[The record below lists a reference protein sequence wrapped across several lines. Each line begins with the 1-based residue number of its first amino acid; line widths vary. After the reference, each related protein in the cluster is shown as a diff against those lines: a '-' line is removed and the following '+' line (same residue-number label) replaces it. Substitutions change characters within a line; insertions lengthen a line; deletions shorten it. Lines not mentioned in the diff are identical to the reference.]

1 MGEELQLKIA
11 ENARLHA
18 ALDGVDKRYT
28 VSITGKI
35 DYSCCCFVISHENE
49 PSMWQLTTVI
59 SYRYLFYRYEDRIL
73 GLQSRIRELESTA
86 SKQAQAER
94 ADDTRLKELVHGLK
108 IENADLTSSA
118 KKFDRDLEDKNDRI
132 MMLQV
137 QLG

>member
-1 MGEELQLKIA
+1 
-11 ENARLHA
+11 
-18 ALDGVDKRYT
+18 
-28 VSITGKI
+28 
-35 DYSCCCFVISHENE
+35 
-49 PSMWQLTTVI
+49 MWHLTTVI